1 MSALPP
7 FEVRRPKGKP
17 GPLVFASP
25 HSGRIYPA
33 AMMDASA
40 LDAATIRRSE
50 DAFVDELIEKAP
62 QHGATLLLA
71 RLARE
76 VPLVRYFKL
85 EVPGTAAK
93 LRALIEAG
101 GDAIAGPRGDAGPPA

>member
-7 FEVRRPKGKP
+7 FEVRRPTGQP

-50 DAFVDELIEKAP
+50 DAFVDELIEHAP
-62 QHGATLLLA
+62 DHGATLLLA
-71 RLARE
+71 RLAR
-76 VPLVRYFKL
+76 
-85 EVPGTAAK
+85 A
-93 LRALIEAG
+93 
-101 GDAIAGPRGDAGPPA
+101 